1 MATSGVWLS
10 VLVLLVAGCQ
20 VRQADPVSLSGP
32 GDAGMGCAEIAA
44 EIAAN
49 RRRAVELGVD
59 AEALER
65 NNAALKPAGTVFA
78 PLLLGLDLS
87 DAEKIEIRALADRN
101 ARLERLRAR
110 KDCEA
115 DDANL

>member
-32 GDAGMGCAEIAA
+32 GDAEMGCAEIAA

-49 RRRAVELGVD
+49 RQRAVELGVD

-78 PLLLGLDLS
+78 PLLLGLYLS
-87 DAEKIEIRALADRN
+87 DAEKFEIRALADRKS
-101 ARLERLRAR
+101 RVEKRRAR
-110 KDCEA
+110 KDCDE